1 MLRAGVQDQRNRAVG
16 LGAWV
21 VFAFEPAFGPV
32 KNDFGNSSY
41 RFNRQFAGS
50 VLI

>member
-1 MLRAGVQDQRNRAVG
+1 MKDQRDRAVG
-16 LGAWV
+16 LGAWMI
-21 VFAFEPAFGPV
+21 FAFEPAFWTV
-32 KNDFGNSSY
+32 KNDFGHRSY